1 MRDLQGIAEIN
12 GPRRA
17 ELQAERAENIK
28 KNSTPQWD
36 GLFQTLHGERVEER
50 ARVNGQDNS

>member
-17 ELQAERAENIK
+17 ELQAERAKLIANATAKAVNTQIE
-28 KNSTPQWD
+28 
-36 GLFQTLHGERVEER
+36 HGKRVEER
-50 ARVNGQDNS
+50 AAKDHS